1 MSDTTL
7 HDIAAS
13 LDTTEMRDVRARRAA
28 EIVRAARGYRWVGI
42 YDVDDDRIEL
52 IGHTGVQAPVFVEF
66 SSDRGLS
73 GEAVR
78 SRATVVCND
87 VAADARYLTAFDSTG
102 SEMIVPI
109 LGAESGI
116 AIGTLD
122 VESERTGAFT
132 DEDRQLVERCA
143 IALMPLFE

>member
-1 MSDTTL
+1 MSDDTPRDL
-7 HDIAAS
+7 AAA
-13 LDTTEMRDVRARRAA
+13 LDTTEMRELRARRAA

-52 IGHTGVQAPVFVEF
+52 LGHTGAQAPVFVEF
-66 SSDRGLS
+66 PVDRGLS

-78 SRATVVCND
+78 TQATVVCND
-87 VAADARYLTAFDSTG
+87 VAKDPRYLTAFASTG

-122 VESERTGAFT
+122 VESDRTGAFT
-132 DEDRQLVERCA
+132 DDDRDFVERCA

>member
-1 MSDTTL
+1 VTGSTTRDL
-7 HDIAAS
+7 AAV
-13 LDTTEMRDVRARRAA
+13 LDTLDMREVRARRAA
-28 EIVRAARGYRWVGI
+28 EIVRAARNYRWVGI

-52 IGHTGVQAPVFVEF
+52 LGHTGVQAPVFVEF
-66 SSDRGLS
+66 SAAEGLT

-78 SRATVVCND
+78 TRATVISND
-87 VAADARYLTAFDSTG
+87 VANDPRYLTAFESTG

-122 VESERTGAFT
+122 VESDRVSAFT
-132 DEDRQLVERCA
+132 DDDRDFVERCA
-143 IALMPLFE
+143 TALMPLFE

>member
-1 MSDTTL
+1 MIDA
-7 HDIAAS
+7 IARELSAA
-13 LDTTEMRDVRARRAA
+13 LDTLDARNVRARRAA
-28 EIVRAARGYRWVGI
+28 EIVRAARDYRWVGI

-66 SSDRGLS
+66 SSEQGLS
-73 GEAVR
+73 GDAVR
-78 SRATVVCND
+78 TRSTVICND
-87 VAADARYLTAFDSTG
+87 VAKDSRYLTAFESTG

-116 AIGTLD
+116 PIGTLD
-122 VESERTGAFT
+122 VESDRLGAFS
-132 DEDRQLVERCA
+132 DDDRDFVERCA